1 MTLLRRCHRLFRTV
15 LLVLLALCLVS
26 QPVLA
31 ALGEM
36 HESRVH
42 PESATLHLDQ
52 VGAHAD
58 GAAQDESEGTLHLL
72 LHFAHCCGQ
81 TTAVFAT
88 SVLIPTLVPTH
99 GERLAPPSAP
109 RITTRLNPPFRPPI
123 AA

>member
-1 MTLLRRCHRLFRTV
+1 MTLLRPCHRLFRTV

>member
-1 MTLLRRCHRLFRTV
+1 MILLRPCHRLFRTA
-15 LLVLLALCLVS
+15 LLVLLALCLVT

-36 HESRVH
+36 HERRVH

-52 VGAHAD
+52 VGSHAD
-58 GAAQDESEGTLHLL
+58 GAAHDESEDTLHLL

-81 TTAVFAT
+81 TTAVFAANIWT
-88 SVLIPTLVPTH
+88 PAPLPTRS
-99 GERLAPPSAP
+99 ERLAPSSAP